1 MKAQAI
7 KDLHYSWHLEILL
20 NCTHLKARER
30 IFKYH
35 SQLKSLIVFTF
46 MNTYT
51 NTDVSFVS
59 APHLHEANQ
68 TYALSLPLSTWL
80 INGNWDFSVKA
91 P

>member
-1 MKAQAI
+1 
-7 KDLHYSWHLEILL
+7 
-20 NCTHLKARER
+20 
-30 IFKYH
+30 
-35 SQLKSLIVFTF
+35 